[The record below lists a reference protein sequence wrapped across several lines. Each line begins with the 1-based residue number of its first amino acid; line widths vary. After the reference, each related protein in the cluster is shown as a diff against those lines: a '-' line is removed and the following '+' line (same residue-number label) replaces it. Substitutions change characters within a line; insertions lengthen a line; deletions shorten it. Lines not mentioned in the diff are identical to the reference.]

1 MVKAAK
7 IENVIRKGS
16 SVPII
21 AADENDNYFF
31 VKVKAAGDGLTS
43 LIADWI
49 VTSIGSKIGL
59 PVLKPELIFI
69 DETTVINYKH
79 PEISDLVKRSYGY
92 NLAYKYFPDAQLY
105 YPSSPDPDF
114 KKEEKDLIFLY
125 DSFFVNIDRTKDN
138 PNVFNSK
145 NNIYAVDFGACF
157 LIKEIFDNI
166 RYCLN
171 PEIQK
176 LLKRNI
182 FYSEEVN
189 AETLLKK
196 FRSLSKDDINEIVD
210 GFPDEW
216 IAGSKMK
223 KEELSSR
230 LFSLMNEKT
239 NEENHLTKALE
250 VLKNIEVPTD
260 EQLKKNREA
269 NKKKFEKEIFNNVV
283 PLMPESK
290 RFS

>member
-1 MVKAAK
+1 MITASK

-21 AADENDNYFF
+21 AADENGNSYF

-49 VTSIGSKIGL
+49 VTSIGNRIGL
-59 PVLKPELIFI
+59 PILKPEMIII
-69 DETTVINYKH
+69 DESTIINYKH
-79 PEISDLVKRSYGY
+79 PEINELVKRSYGA
-92 NLAYKYFPDAQLY
+92 NLAYEYFRDAQLY
-105 YPSSPDPDF
+105 NPSKPYPDF
-114 KKEEKDLIFLY
+114 KKEIKDLIFLF
-125 DSFFVNIDRTKDN
+125 DSFFVNIDRTNDN

-157 LIKEIFDNI
+157 LIKEIFDGI
-166 RYCLN
+166 AYCKN

-182 FYSEEVN
+182 FYTEDVN
-189 AETLLKK
+189 AEMLLERFRTLTKA
-196 FRSLSKDDINEIVD
+196 DISEIVNA
-210 GFPDEW
+210 FPDEW
-216 IAGSKMK
+216 ITGSKMK
-223 KEELSSR
+223 KDELALQ
-230 LFSLMNEKT
+230 LFSLMNED
-239 NEENHLTKALE
+239 NHLTAALE
-250 VLKNIEVPTD
+250 TLKNIEVPTD

-269 NKKKFEKEIFNNVV
+269 NKRKFEEGIFKNVV

-290 RFS
+290 RF

>member
-1 MVKAAK
+1 MIKAAK
-7 IENVIRKGS
+7 IDNVIRKGS

-49 VTSIGSKIGL
+49 VTSIGNKIGL
-59 PVLKPELIFI
+59 PILKPEVIFI
-69 DETTVINYKH
+69 DETTLINYKH

-92 NLAYKYFPDAQLY
+92 NLSYKYFPDAQLY
-105 YPSSPDPDF
+105 YVPAPHPDF
-114 KKEEKDLIFLY
+114 TKEVKDLIFLF
-125 DSFFVNIDRTKDN
+125 DSFFVNIDRTRDN
-138 PNVFNSK
+138 PNIFNSK

-157 LIKEIFDNI
+157 LIKEIFDDI
-166 RYCLN
+166 PYCLN

-182 FYSEEVN
+182 FYSENVN
-189 AETLLKK
+189 AETLLEK
-196 FRSLSKDDINEIVD
+196 FRTISKDDINETVNS
-210 GFPDEW
+210 FPDEW
-216 IAGSKMK
+216 IAGSKLK
-223 KEELSSR
+223 KDELSSK
-230 LFSLMNEKT
+230 LYSLM
-239 NEENHLTKALE
+239 NEENHLSKALQ

-260 EQLKKNREA
+260 EELKKNREA
-269 NKKKFEKEIFNNVV
+269 NKRKFEEEIFKNVV
-283 PLMPESK
+283 PLMPPSK

>member
-1 MVKAAK
+1 MIKAAQ
-7 IENVIRKGS
+7 IDNVIRKGS

-49 VTSIGSKIGL
+49 VTSIGNKIGL
-59 PVLKPELIFI
+59 PILKPEIIII
-69 DETTVINYKH
+69 DEATKINYKH
-79 PEISDLVKRSYGY
+79 PEISDLVRRSYGY

-105 YPSSPDPDF
+105 NVTKPHPDF
-114 KKEEKDLIFLY
+114 KKDEKDLIFLF

-166 RYCLN
+166 PYCLN

-182 FYSEEVN
+182 FYSEDVS
-189 AETLLKK
+189 AEMLLER
-196 FRSLSKDDINEIVD
+196 FGTLSKDDLNEIIN

-216 IAGSKMK
+216 IAGSKMQK
-223 KEELSSR
+223 KELSSK
-230 LFSLMNEKT
+230 LYLLMNE
-239 NEENHLTKALE
+239 NNHLTKALDT
-250 VLKNIEVPTD
+250 LKNIQVPTD
-260 EQLKKNREA
+260 EELKRNREA
-269 NKKKFEKEIFNNVV
+269 NKRKFEDGIFKNVV

-290 RFS
+290 RF